1 MHNLSGPTNWTAR
14 LDVSRRG
21 RATTVRHVDFVPVSA
36 SAPLRLVD
44 RYGSRPQFDDT
55 RFDDDSTGKRKGT
68 TIQMMIAFN
77 WWNPLEGKAVP
88 GINTA
93 FLVSLIAATVLTLV
107 AIPYG
112 KRRPKGTPFSW
123 GEAMLGSVYVFG
135 VLFLAFGVVPHQWI
149 DHADKN
155 LGWDRTN
162 IIYGPFDILKPEPLG
177 GWNPITLQYEA
188 IRDIIVV
195 LIHVYFFGLMLF
207 IWSWWQKRGDDAG
220 QKEIETSS
228 YGRPLVKKS

>member
-1 MHNLSGPTNWTAR
+1 MHNLSGATNWSAR
-14 LDVSRRG
+14 LDVSKPG
-21 RATTVRHVDFVPVSA
+21 WATTVRRHDFVQVFTRGNEPPRAARVT
-36 SAPLRLVD
+36 
-44 RYGSRPQFDDT
+44 PQI
-55 RFDDDSTGKRKGT
+55 DDDSTGTRKGT

-88 GINTA
+88 GVNTA
-93 FLVSLIAATVLTLV
+93 FIVSLIAATVLTLV

-112 KRRPKGTPFSW
+112 KRRPKSTPFSW
-123 GEAMLGSVYVFG
+123 GEAMLGSVYAFG
-135 VLFLAFGVVPHQWI
+135 VMFLAFGVVPHQWI

-162 IIYGPFDILKPEPLG
+162 IIYGPFDILKPESLG

-188 IRDIIVV
+188 VRDVV
-195 LIHVYFFGLMLF
+195 VVIIHVYFFGLMLF

-220 QKEIETSS
+220 QKEIETST
-228 YGRPLVKKS
+228 YGRPLVKKT